1 MRDKW
6 EKRETERE
14 RETQKQNPKRENS
27 KRNRKGRKRGESE
40 RKSCPLFLPAGCS
53 PFADMEHLNTAPGS
67 EPMIKL
73 SLFSLLYDI
82 QVTPTSLS
90 PRMVRDLRNCVG
102 RFMFIRTNLAKKLI
116 NVISVDDHKI

>member
-1 MRDKW
+1 MKGKK
-6 EKRETERE
+6 EKQRERE
-14 RETQKQNPKRENS
+14 RPRNRTQRENS
-27 KRNRKGRKRGESE
+27 KRDKKGRKRRKVKE
-40 RKSCPLFLPAGCS
+40 RAIHFFLPAGCS

-116 NVISVDDHKI
+116 HVISVDDHKI

>member
-1 MRDKW
+1 MRDKRG
-6 EKRETERE
+6 KRETERE
-14 RETQKQNPKRENS
+14 RDPETEPKRERTQKEI
-27 KRNRKGRKRGESE
+27 KRKKKGESE

-116 NVISVDDHKI
+116 HVISVDDHKI